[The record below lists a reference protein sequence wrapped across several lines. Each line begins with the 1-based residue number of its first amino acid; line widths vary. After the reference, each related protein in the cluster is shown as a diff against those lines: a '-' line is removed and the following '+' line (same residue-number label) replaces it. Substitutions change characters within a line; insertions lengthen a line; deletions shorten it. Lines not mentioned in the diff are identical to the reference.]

1 MNPALTVEFVL
12 LGAIWGASF
21 LFMRLSVVD
30 FGALPT
36 AFVRVSVAAAFLLPI
51 LFWKGQVRILLQH
64 WKALFLVGLL
74 NSAIPFACFSF
85 ALLAITTGLSAI
97 LNATVPLFGAV
108 VAWLWLKDRP
118 NGSRILGLVV
128 KSQEV
133 VS

>member
-1 MNPALTVEFVL
+1 MNPALLVEFVL

-51 LFWKGQVRILLQH
+51 LLWKREGRILLRH
-64 WKALFLVGLL
+64 WKALLVVGLL

-85 ALLAITTGLSAI
+85 ALLAWFVSPVAMVIATTIVVAI
-97 LNATVPLFGAV
+97 LY
-108 VAWLWLKDRP
+108 
-118 NGSRILGLVV
+118 SREFRSEVLHILRD
-128 KSQEV
+128 
-133 VS
+133 